1 MKPLD
6 DLVDAAIEGEY
17 YTADGDRVMLPLKS
31 LIDLGLVDAAAGE
44 KLKRRLDRWAV
55 AIDQCGK

>member
-1 MKPLD
+1 MIWSMLPLR
-6 DLVDAAIEGEY
+6 EY